1 MEINR
6 SRHIT
11 YTEGGWRESTTVPG
25 KKEKVKRKGCML
37 FAPGEGS
44 ERAEDAMGERWP

>member
-11 YTEGGWRESTTVPG
+11 YTEAEGQEGREGGRKREDDAR
-25 KKEKVKRKGCML
+25 KREKVKRKGCML

-44 ERAEDAMGERWP
+44 D